1 MGRNRGEK
9 NQIFGGLKKIVEE
22 ILFMCMQVNP
32 ILFLHQELIVINYGE
47 WLIRLRSTDKF
58 VFSIVFPG
66 QP

>member
-32 ILFLHQELIVINYGE
+32 TLFLHQELIVINYGE

-58 VFSIVFPG
+58 VFSVVFPG